1 VAISIH
7 SEPEP
12 QPERAQRGTAFRL
25 FGLACATLL
34 VWGAFVRD
42 EHYVAADFGL
52 GYALGFVGTSCMLL
66 LLLYSLRKRMRA
78 IVSWGPL
85 RHWFSVHMLLGV
97 LGPVAILFHANFRLG
112 SLNSSVALVCM
123 ILVASSG
130 VIGRLIYPKIHHGLY
145 GRRASLRVLQ
155 RAAAS
160 QRDALGAALAAS
172 PLMARALSEF
182 EALAAR
188 EAAGPFSALARVA
201 RLGWRARALR
211 RFTPRRT
218 RAESTRRALSDYVA
232 AVRQVAEFSVYER
245 VFSLWHA
252 FHLPLCFLLF
262 AATIV
267 HVIAAHLY

>member
-1 VAISIH
+1 MAVSNQ
-7 SEPEP
+7 SEP
-12 QPERAQRGTAFRL
+12 QAERAQRGAAFRV
-25 FGLACATLL
+25 FGLACTALL

-42 EHYVAADFGL
+42 EHYLSADFGL
-52 GYALGFVGTSCMLL
+52 GYALGIVGTCCMLL

-78 IVSWGPL
+78 IGSWGAL
-85 RHWFSVHMLLGV
+85 RHWFSIHMLLGV

-112 SLNSSVALVCM
+112 SLNSSVALMCM

-172 PLMARALSEF
+172 PSMARALAEF
-182 EALAAR
+182 EAVAAR
-188 EAAGPFSALARVA
+188 EAAGPFAALARVA
-201 RLGWRARALR
+201 RLGSRARALR
-211 RFTPRRT
+211 RLAPRGAK
-218 RAESTRRALSDYVA
+218 AESTRRALSEYVA
-232 AVRQVAEFSVYER
+232 AVRQVAELSVYER